1 MDFICFPGGSKLKP
15 NPSQSIWFQ
24 SSVDSI
30 QLDAKGSVMGPRG
43 PVTMLC
49 RYWGWLSISQ
59 VYLRLCI
66 VLLQFVSRF
75 HRFTFS
81 CDASLGYVSKKD
93 FDRVHSK
100 QLILDLIS
108 LTSHHFST
116 SFYHLLNNIVPRLQE
131 SKPMM
136 LHCSQRP
143 AKGLSRMPGSSAWM
157 IDG

>member
-1 MDFICFPGGSKLKP
+1 M
-15 NPSQSIWFQ
+15 
-24 SSVDSI
+24 
-30 QLDAKGSVMGPRG
+30 
-43 PVTMLC
+43 
-49 RYWGWLSISQ
+49 
-59 VYLRLCI
+59 
-66 VLLQFVSRF
+66 LLQFVSRF

-81 CDASLGYVSKKD
+81 CDASLGYESKKD

-100 QLILDLIS
+100 KLILDLIS

-116 SFYHLLNNIVPRLQE
+116 SFYHLLNNSVPRLQE

-157 IDG
+157 IDGKMISQLGIAPASVQINLDHVMITDAFPGKQHMNPLPSGSW